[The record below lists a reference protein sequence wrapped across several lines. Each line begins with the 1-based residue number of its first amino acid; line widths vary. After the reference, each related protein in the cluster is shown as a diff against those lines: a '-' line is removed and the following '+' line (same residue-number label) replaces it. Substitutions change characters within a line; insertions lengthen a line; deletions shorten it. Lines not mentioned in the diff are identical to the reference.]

1 MGCCPRGFCQNT
13 RQTPQG
19 NLLVLGVIEP
29 PPAPHKS
36 PSSGDRARSILA
48 AHEGAMTSTTIT
60 PIEIDGQFY
69 VSVILD
75 GHEKRYGPY
84 SDTKQLKPWRH
95 GLPGS
100 AAACFTSRSRSA
112 SCGSRQ
118 PTEPDMEIRQW
129 AKSSTCI
136 ASWRTSRTT
145 S

>member
-1 MGCCPRGFCQNT
+1 MGGYPRGFCQNT
-13 RQTPQG
+13 RQTPRETCWCS
-19 NLLVLGVIEP
+19 NRT
-29 PPAPHKS
+29 APGPTKS

-48 AHEGAMTSTTIT
+48 ANEGAMTSTTIT

-75 GHEKRYGPY
+75 GHENGTDRTP
-84 SDTKQLKPWRH
+84 TLKQLKPWRH

-100 AAACFTSRSRSA
+100 AAACFTSRSRSV

-136 ASWRTSRTT
+136 ASWRTSRMTN
-145 S
+145 